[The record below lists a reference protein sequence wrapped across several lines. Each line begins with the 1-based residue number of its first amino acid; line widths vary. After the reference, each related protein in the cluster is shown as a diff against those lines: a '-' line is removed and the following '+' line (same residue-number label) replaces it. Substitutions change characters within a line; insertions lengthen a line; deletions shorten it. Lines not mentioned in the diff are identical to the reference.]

1 MKKVR
6 EIEREERKR
15 KRHHGGVL
23 CFKNLRYIIYVT
35 YFLTMPSS
43 LYGMIKG
50 EYVNKKKELTYLNG
64 FWVNLSLSFLG
75 IFLFELK
82 VKI

>member
-1 MKKVR
+1 
-6 EIEREERKR
+6 
-15 KRHHGGVL
+15 
-23 CFKNLRYIIYVT
+23 
-35 YFLTMPSS
+35 MPSS